1 MNHQDLI
8 KNMLPETGPVSLDNL
23 DKIKDFIDSYLP
35 KYSSEME
42 NIKDI
47 FKSGDITPDSILTID
62 KSLMEKFDEEV
73 GNSFAKAYSEGTSS
87 AEQYLIEFYDWLN
100 KKVKDQELIDVEKID
115 KELEEVQNKY
125 DNTKY
130 RNSNSVFIQEMA
142 SHTGRSDWSSVD
154 NLLNQY
160 SSYEEFKNAANTTGI
175 QLYESGKNYSLN
187 DFEATELESIKQ
199 YYEDINSLE
208 SEINTLT
215 EERIDAEKRNN
226 TLLDEKNKT
235 LQRTIELNDII
246 INQELST
253 GDKTAKKARKTI
265 TSAEKEYEKNGYLSP
280 ETLKELIALG
290 DKYKDAWIN
299 SNGEIEFHSDKLKE
313 IELNDIDIA
322 KAKAYENI
330 QLSTQTYWIE
340 KINGATQER
349 LDKIQ
354 EEIDKYKEEYEYL
367 GLIYEAAEKANEE
380 AEEVTEAGYY
390 KQKEYEAPKRS
401 TQYIDDEIKR
411 KQEELDYLKEEAEY
425 LSGDSLTK
433 NLEEQKRLKEEIIA
447 LDQEQIDYNKETI
460 NQNDTILE
468 QYAKEH
474 GFAIEK
480 DASGYYTRETQEKFL
495 NATEAEKRAA
505 LERENAAGVAKEAN
519 TDKDSKKG
527 LENAYK
533 QAQEANEQA
542 TKEASRV
549 MDALDARQKAND
561 AIADTTRKLPNEQR
575 EAELID
581 ATKYYVKLED
591 IVKNINK
598 EYKIQDAQLQ
608 KIKEDFDSLSPEE
621 QGKKLQEM
629 KALKDKQKEE
639 TKQELQAYE
648 QALKEG
654 LQGVD
659 LGDIDISNLASKSS
673 AEIEVM
679 KEELEDLARAAH
691 ERGDIVSEEKIKAA
705 IDQIDGVTEAA
716 KRNEEQLKKNKVSWE
731 ETFKA
736 QNAAAL
742 EKVNN
747 ALSETEKQLKRIKSA
762 QSGLKGKDLINNLK
776 QQQALLQKQVALEKQ
791 KLAIS
796 AQYAS
801 QMIGITQARL
811 NDINL
816 GIQIKQN
823 QDGTLANYN
832 AILVAL
838 YERNDLDKE
847 DVEYYK
853 KLLDLSN
860 EFANKQAEAQ
870 SKIEDLQSQVTS
882 ISKEIADK
890 IKEETKN
897 ALKKA
902 LERFNAKVDVEID
915 IEDAWRQLHKLKA
928 ELDGLRD
935 DDYFKNINVQA
946 KQFSEYLKTNPNSLL
961 PGGSTQILTDHLNQ
975 IMSEINIIQG
985 GGTSSIYGKGAEA
998 EKQAFEDLKKYR
1010 DELASNVESGLSA
1023 IKEMKQTYLS
1033 TIDAFISK
1041 NQEFMQTLEKINDI
1055 SQKVIDTMKLV
1066 YGDAAIKYIDKYLK
1080 AQTQGNQKLL
1090 EVAKQKAAL
1099 AENKMKD
1106 ALARGD
1112 QDAYQKWA
1120 SAYKTYSDEVWK
1132 YIQETIKSAQA
1143 EFENLFEVLKQEA
1156 IQAYKDVYAETSALP
1171 LDMRW
1176 DLEGERDKEFKDYTD
1191 SLYEVG
1197 TLTRKVNES
1206 INNADTVAAR
1216 EKLSKFL
1223 QEDVGYL
1230 NTQIDKE
1237 KQLSKYEI
1245 ERANAKYE
1253 LTLRQI
1259 ALEEAQNNKSKM
1271 RLRRD
1276 SQGNY
1281 RYEYVA
1287 DQDKINDATQKV
1299 EDAMNKLYNLDKE
1312 YARKYS
1318 QMLSS
1323 LQTEFYDKL
1332 NEIYERQWDTDEE
1345 RDAAIQAL
1353 KEEYYGEYG
1362 LITQIY
1368 KQGVYARD
1376 NLLQT
1381 SADKESALIKNV
1393 EDTLKKSY
1401 QEMQAEVEVNLT
1413 KIDEK
1418 WHQSQEVIAS
1428 AQGTVEGLNQT
1439 WEEHSA
1445 ILEGISEQE
1454 NTLVENLNAQLAAI
1468 EALLPEI
1475 EAMAEA
1481 WKQVAEQALAANE
1494 ASLLLR
1500 ETLKEEEEEAKKA
1513 NENAATNTGAGAGV
1527 NTSSGGREHATS
1539 HATVYF
1545 TDGKKTW
1552 REFVKDDNSK
1562 GNLTVGSSGVRSN
1575 GQGGLTSG
1583 VGRQNASVSSNQ
1595 GIVSRMNQPGV
1606 RVLTAK
1612 EVEDLKKKG
1621 SLATGGYTGEW
1632 GSEGRLAMLHE
1643 KELVLNQNDT
1653 KNILDAVQMMR
1664 NSMMNGQAMQL
1675 GMYRTQYQ
1683 QALSAISAQNAP
1695 LEQNVHIDA
1704 TFPNVQ
1710 NSNEIEEAFNNLINL
1725 ASQRINSNLK

>member
-1 MNHQDLI
+1 MA
-8 KNMLPETGPVSLDNL
+8 
-23 DKIKDFIDSYLP
+23 
-35 KYSSEME
+35 EMIVDGLNE
-42 NIKDI
+42 E
-47 FKSGDITPDSILTID
+47 
-62 KSLMEKFDEEV
+62 EKERLSKLDEEI
-73 GNSFAKAYSEGTSS
+73 AKQKILLNDAK
-87 AEQYLIEFYDWLN
+87 QYEDY
-100 KKVKDQELIDVEKID
+100 VKQ
-115 KELEEVQNKY
+115 
-125 DNTKY
+125 
-130 RNSNSVFIQEMA
+130 
-142 SHTGRSDWSSVD
+142 SHTE
-154 NLLNQY
+154 N
-160 SSYEEFKNAANTTGI
+160 EE
-175 QLYESGKNYSLN
+175 
-187 DFEATELESIKQ
+187 
-199 YYEDINSLE
+199 
-208 SEINTLT
+208 
-215 EERIDAEKRNN
+215 
-226 TLLDEKNKT
+226 
-235 LQRTIELNDII
+235 
-246 INQELST
+246 
-253 GDKTAKKARKTI
+253 
-265 TSAEKEYEKNGYLSP
+265 
-280 ETLKELIALG
+280 
-290 DKYKDAWIN
+290 
-299 SNGEIEFHSDKLKE
+299 
-313 IELNDIDIA
+313 
-322 KAKAYENI
+322 
-330 QLSTQTYWIE
+330 
-340 KINGATQER
+340 
-349 LDKIQ
+349 
-354 EEIDKYKEEYEYL
+354 
-367 GLIYEAAEKANEE
+367 EAA
-380 AEEVTEAGYY
+380 EAGYY

-401 TQYIDDEIKR
+401 TQYIDDEIK
-411 KQEELDYLKEEAEY
+411 QIEDEISYLEKEAEY
-425 LSGDSLTK
+425 LTGDSLTK
-433 NLEEQKRLKEEIIA
+433 NLEQQKQLREEIIA
-447 LDQEQIDYNKETI
+447 LKEEEVKYNDETI
-460 NQNDTILE
+460 NQAKKEYEALAA
-468 QYAKEH
+468 QYGIKVKYDE
-474 GFAIEK
+474 
-480 DASGYYTRETQEKFL
+480 SGRVSRETMEAMDA
-495 NATEAEKRAA
+495 ATEAAKKSA
-505 LERENAAGVAKEAN
+505 LDAENAAGVAKEAN
-519 TDKDSKKG
+519 TDKDSKKTFD
-527 LENAYK
+527 NQYK
-533 QAQEANEQA
+533 QAQENLE
-542 TKEASRV
+542 
-549 MDALDARQKAND
+549 KANKL
-561 AIADTTRKLPNEQR
+561 ADK
-575 EAELID
+575 
-581 ATKYYVKLED
+581 
-591 IVKNINK
+591 NK
-598 EYKIQDAQLQ
+598 ELSSTINSTINENNKIEREIPEEKRAAALADVSRGYVDVTDKVRGLNQQYKLQDAQLQ
-608 KIKEDFDSLSPEE
+608 KIKEDFDSLSPDE
-621 QGKKLQEM
+621 QLKALQEM
-629 KALKDKQKEE
+629 KVLKDQQKEE
-639 TKQELQAYE
+639 VKQEIQTYAEALQ
-648 QALKEG
+648 EG
-654 LQGVD
+654 LKDVD
-659 LGDIDISNLASKSS
+659 LGTLDISDIANKSS
-673 AEIEVM
+673 AELEVM
-679 KEELEDLARAAH
+679 KEQLEDLANKAH
-691 ERGDIVSEEKIKAA
+691 ERGDIVSEQAIRAA
-705 IDQIDGVTEAA
+705 IDQMDGLTDAA
-716 KRNEEQLKKNKVSWE
+716 KRQEEQNKKTAVSWKE
-731 ETFKA
+731 LHEA
-736 QNAAAL
+736 QNAG
-742 EKVNN
+742 EFEGVNN
-747 ALSETEKQLKRIKSA
+747 ALSQTEKQLKRIKSA

-791 KLAIS
+791 KLAIA
-796 AQYAS
+796 AQQTKATAADL
-801 QMIGITQARL
+801 QGKLAQFNIGV
-811 NDINL
+811 
-816 GIQIKQN
+816 QIKFN
-823 QDGTLANYN
+823 QDGSLANYYEIIQ
-832 AILVAL
+832 AILTCN
-838 YERNDLDKE
+838 ELDE
-847 DVEYYK
+847 DQRKVLKDITAE
-853 KLLDLSN
+853 LQ
-860 EFANKQAEAQ
+860 KQAEMRAKTSQ
-870 SKIEDLQSQVTS
+870 EIEDTQQEITN
-882 ISKEIADK
+882 ISKTIADK

-1206 INNADTVAAR
+1206 INNADTIAAR

-1454 NTLVENLNAQLAAI
+1454 NALVENLNAQLAAI

-1513 NENAATNTGAGAGV
+1513 NENAAANTGAGAGV
-1527 NTSSGGREHATS
+1527 NTSTS
-1539 HATVYF
+1539 HGRDQGYVQASVPFSGRHEGEATEK
-1545 TDGKKTW
+1545 DQKTFLPTT
-1552 REFVKDDNSK
+1552 RGGIALVKDIQREYSAWKAQWGNAKTDRERDRINSILENYK
-1562 GNLTVGSSGVRSN
+1562 YW
-1575 GQGGLTSG
+1575 
-1583 VGRQNASVSSNQ
+1583 ASEN
-1595 GIVSRMNQPGV
+1595 NYP
-1606 RVLTAK
+1606 
-1612 EVEDLKKKG
+1612 LK
-1621 SLATGGYTGEW
+1621 LRTGGYTGEW
-1632 GSEGRLAMLHE
+1632 GNEGRLAVLHE
-1643 KELVLNQNDT
+1643 KELVLNQSDT
-1653 KNILDAVQMMR
+1653 KNILDAVQIMR

-1675 GMYRTQYQ
+1675 GMYRNQYQ
-1683 QALSAISAQNAP
+1683 QTLSAISAQSAP